1 MLKKH
6 SENYKILT
14 SIKKEVSDMVVL
26 EEELVA
32 FDLNAKYMIEMKSI
46 KKSYGKQEVL
56 KNINLSVKK
65 GEVVVLIGPSGSGK
79 STLIRTINKLE
90 HINDGKIAVMGKNI
104 YDMNMN
110 DNLLRERVNMVF
122 QHFNLFNNM
131 TIARNIS
138 IGPEKLHRKSGE
150 ELHEKVNALLDSV
163 GLLDK
168 QDAYPENLSGGQK
181 QRVAIARALAMEP
194 DIILFDEPTSA
205 LDPEMVGEVLQVMK
219 GIAKSG
225 TTMIIVTH
233 EIGFAKEVADRIVFL
248 ENGELI
254 ADMLPEEVNSSYP
267 NQRVANFLK
276 QIL

>member
-1 MLKKH
+1 MKKH

-254 ADMLPEEVNSSYP
+254 ADMLPVEVNSSYP

>member
-1 MLKKH
+1 ML
-6 SENYKILT
+6 EI
-14 SIKKEVSDMVVL
+14 SDL
-26 EEELVA
+26 
-32 FDLNAKYMIEMKSI
+32 
-46 KKSYGKQEVL
+46 KKSYGEHNVLDNLSFSVDEGEVL
-56 KNINLSVKK
+56 VIL
-65 GEVVVLIGPSGSGK
+65 GPSGCGK
-79 STLIRTINKLE
+79 STLLRCINGLESIQSGVVSLEGEEILNNPKELPLIRQ
-90 HINDGKIAVMGKNI
+90 KIG
-104 YDMNMN
+104 
-110 DNLLRERVNMVF
+110 MVF
-122 QHFNLFNNM
+122 QSYDLFPHLTVLKNLLLAP
-131 TIARNIS
+131 IRAQKRQ
-138 IGPEKLHRKSGE
+138 RKE
-150 ELHEKVNALLDSV
+150 VEAEALELLERV
-163 GLLDK
+163 GL
-168 QDAYPENLSGGQK
+168 AGRENSFPHELSGGQK

-219 GIAKSG
+219 AIAKSG

>member
-1 MLKKH
+1 MKKH

-150 ELHEKVNALLDSV
+150 ELQEKVNALLDSV

>member
-1 MLKKH
+1 MKKH

-56 KNINLSVKK
+56 KNINLFVKK

-150 ELHEKVNALLDSV
+150 ELQEKVNALLDSV

>member
-150 ELHEKVNALLDSV
+150 ELQEKVNALLDSV

>member
-1 MLKKH
+1 
-6 SENYKILT
+6 
-14 SIKKEVSDMVVL
+14 MVVL
-26 EEELVA
+26 EEELA
-32 FDLNAKYMIEMKSI
+32 NFDLNAKYMIELKAI
-46 KKSYGKQEVL
+46 KKSYDKQEVL

-65 GEVVVLIGPSGSGK
+65 GEFVVLIGPSGSGK

-90 HINDGKIAVMGKNI
+90 HINGGKMAVMGKNI

-131 TIARNIS
+131 TIAQNIS

-150 ELHEKVNALLDSV
+150 KLQEKVS
-163 GLLDK
+163 GLLDLVGVSDK
-168 QDAYPENLSGGQK
+168 WDAYPENLSGGQK

-194 DIILFDEPTSA
+194 DIILFDEPKSS
-205 LDPEMVGEVLQVMK
+205 LDPKMVGEVLQVMK
-219 GIAKSG
+219 AIAKSG

-233 EIGFAKEVADRIVFL
+233 EIRFAKEVADRIIFL

>member
-1 MLKKH
+1 M
-6 SENYKILT
+6 S
-14 SIKKEVSDMVVL
+14 S
-26 EEELVA
+26 
-32 FDLNAKYMIEMKSI
+32 
-46 KKSYGKQEVL
+46 
-56 KNINLSVKK
+56 
-65 GEVVVLIGPSGSGK
+65 
-79 STLIRTINKLE
+79 
-90 HINDGKIAVMGKNI
+90 
-104 YDMNMN
+104 
-110 DNLLRERVNMVF
+110 
-122 QHFNLFNNM
+122 
-131 TIARNIS
+131 
-138 IGPEKLHRKSGE
+138 
-150 ELHEKVNALLDSV
+150 LLDLV
-163 GLLDK
+163 GLSDK
-168 QDAYPENLSGGQK
+168 WDAYPENLSGGQK

-219 GIAKSG
+219 AIAKSG

>member
-1 MLKKH
+1 
-6 SENYKILT
+6 
-14 SIKKEVSDMVVL
+14 MVAL
-26 EEELVA
+26 EEELA
-32 FDLNAKYMIEMKSI
+32 SFDLTAKYMIEMKGI
-46 KKSYGKQEVL
+46 RKSFGKQEVL

-90 HINDGKIAVMGKNI
+90 KINGGKIAVMGKNI

-138 IGPEKLHRKSGE
+138 IGPEKLHRKSSE
-150 ELHEKVNALLDSV
+150 EMSEVVFRLLMAV

-168 QDAYPENLSGGQK
+168 KDAYPENLSGGQK

-219 GIAKSG
+219 AIAKSG

-267 NQRVANFLK
+267 NQRVASFLK

>member
-1 MLKKH
+1 
-6 SENYKILT
+6 
-14 SIKKEVSDMVVL
+14 MVAL
-26 EEELVA
+26 EEELA
-32 FDLNAKYMIEMKSI
+32 TFDLTAKYMIEMKGI
-46 KKSYGKQEVL
+46 RKSYGKQEVL

-90 HINDGKIAVMGKNI
+90 KVDGGEIAVMGKNI

-110 DNLLRERVNMVF
+110 DNLLREHVNMVF

-131 TIARNIS
+131 TIAKNIG
-138 IGPEKLHRKSGE
+138 IGPEKLHRKSSE
-150 ELHEKVNALLDSV
+150 EVDEIVFRLLMAV

-168 QDAYPENLSGGQK
+168 KDAYPENLSGGQK
-181 QRVAIARALAMEP
+181 QRVAIARALAMQP

-219 GIAKSG
+219 AIAKSG
-225 TTMIIVTH
+225 MTMIIVTH

-254 ADMLPEEVNSSYP
+254 ADMLPEEVNRSYP
-267 NQRVANFLK
+267 NQRVASFLK

>member
-1 MLKKH
+1 
-6 SENYKILT
+6 
-14 SIKKEVSDMVVL
+14 MVAL
-26 EEELVA
+26 EEELST
-32 FDLNAKYMIEMKSI
+32 FDLTAKYMIEMKGI
-46 KKSYGKQEVL
+46 RKSYGKQEVL

-90 HINDGKIAVMGKNI
+90 KVDGGEIAVMGKNI
-104 YDMNMN
+104 YDLNMN
-110 DNLLRERVNMVF
+110 DNLLREHVNMVF

-131 TIARNIS
+131 TIAKNIG
-138 IGPEKLHRKSGE
+138 IGSEKLYRKSSE
-150 ELHEKVNALLDSV
+150 EVDEIVFRLLMAV

-168 QDAYPENLSGGQK
+168 KDAYPENLSGGQK

-219 GIAKSG
+219 AIAKSG

-254 ADMLPEEVNSSYP
+254 ADMLPEEVNRSYP
-267 NQRVANFLK
+267 NQRVASFLK